1 MDRLGEGPKAK
12 NVLDTS
18 DFDAEVG
25 SINRGDVAMV
35 QELER
40 LMKPKVLTKVE
51 LEEPAQRSLN
61 SLES

>member
-1 MDRLGEGPKAK
+1 MKAQRPRTSWTPQISMQRWD
-12 NVLDTS
+12 LD
-18 DFDAEVG
+18 
-25 SINRGDVAMV
+25 RGDVAMV

>member
-1 MDRLGEGPKAK
+1 
-12 NVLDTS
+12 
-18 DFDAEVG
+18 
-25 SINRGDVAMV
+25 MV